1 MSSGQQI
8 PPWLQE
14 QIAKM
19 QQTQQSLQS
28 ILMQKQQLE
37 LEQLESDKAL
47 EELKKAGEGDTVYKH
62 AGSILI
68 KSNIKDLTEDI
79 QERKELAKTR
89 STVLSKQ
96 EERVKTS
103 LKEQEV
109 KINEMLHS
117 AKGGASSQPP
127 PKNEPSK

>member
-14 QIAKM
+14 QLAKI
-19 QQTQQSLQS
+19 QQSQQNLQS
-28 ILMQKQQLE
+28 IMAQKQQIQIEHLE
-37 LEQLESDKAL
+37 TEKAL
-47 EELKKAGEGDTVYKH
+47 EEIKKAGDNDDVYKH

-68 KSNIKDLTEDI
+68 KSNKKDLIADLE
-79 QERKELAKTR
+79 ERLELSKTR

-103 LKEQEV
+103 LKEQES
-109 KINEMLHS
+109 KISEMM
-117 AKGGASSQPP
+117 KGQTSGSTSTQQPP
-127 PKNEPSK
+127 PNPPK